1 MNVKNNHFYRKQV
14 ATNAV
19 GVKPQFKDLPPS
31 TETMLTLKGGVDPTF
46 YAISG
51 SVPVAPKFGQ
61 YELDG
66 GELQIYCSGVT
77 MDKQPTLPLL
87 DIYKFKNGTQINE
100 GGVSIAHLSGNTA
113 NPEVGHKLNVYVG
126 TMYADNFLVEESFD
140 GTDKSLGEVQL
151 FQNQTNYSVY

>member
-31 TETMLTLKGGVDPTF
+31 TETMMTLAGGVDPTF

-51 SVPVAPKFGQ
+51 SVPTAPKFGQ

-66 GELQIYCSGVT
+66 GELQIYASGVN
-77 MDKQPTLPLL
+77 MGKQPTLPTL
-87 DIYKFKNGTQINE
+87 DLYKFKDGVQIVE
-100 GGVSIAHLSGNTA
+100 GGLSIAHLSGNTA
-113 NPEVGHKLNVYVG
+113 NAEVGHKLNVYV
-126 TMYADNFLVEESFD
+126 AP
-140 GTDKSLGEVQL
+140 KSAVPHEGNLIDPLL
-151 FQNQTNYSVY
+151 FAELNSLSRGPNLP